1 MRLLDRYLLR
11 ELMIPL
17 GYCLGAFFIFWASFD
32 LLGNMDRYREAKL
45 TFFEVVQLYLIRT
58 PELLITVI
66 PIALLLALLYAL
78 TTLTRHQEI
87 TAMRAAGIHVWRL
100 AAPYLLVGLLL
111 SGVLFA
117 ISEFWA
123 PRSLDAAN
131 AVLSRHTSAVGAAD
145 NSRWVRDLVFQNERA
160 GRQWIIGLYD
170 RQTGTMYAP
179 SVLWSDPEGG
189 DRRLVAAKAIHT
201 NGVWT
206 FFTARQLRMNPHSLI
221 NTNELTV
228 PELTE
233 TPEQIDS
240 EIVFSGLSSV
250 DATERPHLSVRQ
262 ILNYQ
267 RLHPDLE
274 GATRA
279 KLSTQLH
286 ARLAEPWT
294 CMVVVLIALPFGMP
308 AGRRNVFVGVAGAIF
323 IAFGFFV
330 LMRFSLAL
338 GTGGYLPGAIAAW
351 LPNLAFATTGILL
364 TRRLR

>member
-17 GYCLGAFFIFWASFD
+17 GYTLGGFLIFWASFD
-32 LLGNMDRYREAKL
+32 LLGNMDHYREAKL
-45 TFFEVVQLYLIRT
+45 TFLEVVQLYVIRT
-58 PELLITVI
+58 PELLVTVI
-66 PIALLLALLYAL
+66 PIALLLAVLIAL
-78 TTLTRHQEI
+78 ATLSRHQEL

-100 AAPYLLVGLLL
+100 AAPYLGVGLGL

-117 ISEFWA
+117 ISELWV

-131 AVLSRHTSAVGAAD
+131 AVLSRHTDAAAALD
-145 NSRWVRDLVFQNERA
+145 DSRWVRDLVFQNERA

-179 SVLWSDPEGG
+179 SIVWNDPEGG
-189 DRRLVAAKAIHT
+189 GRRLVAWQAVHT

-206 FFTARQLRMNPHSLI
+206 FYTVRQLAGISGSVM
-221 NTNELTV
+221 NTNRLTV

-240 EIVFSGLSSV
+240 EIAFNASRNEDASRRAQLS
-250 DATERPHLSVRQ
+250 LRQ
-262 ILNYQ
+262 ILNYR
-267 RLHPDLE
+267 RLHPHLE
-274 GATRA
+274 GLAWARLNTD
-279 KLSTQLH
+279 LH

-294 CMVVVLIALPFGMP
+294 CLVVVLIALPFGMP
-308 AGRRNVFVGVAGAIF
+308 AGRRNVFIGVAASIF
-323 IAFGFFV
+323 IAFSFFI
-330 LMRFSLAL
+330 LLSFSLVL
-338 GTGGYLPGAIAAW
+338 GRGGYLPGVMAAW
-351 LPNLAFATTGILL
+351 LPNVVFATTGIVL